1 MPVPEIKEM
10 LEAGVHFGHL
20 TKRWNPKMK
29 KFILTERNGIYV
41 LDLAKTQDCLTK
53 AIDAVRKIR
62 HSGKSILFVGTKKTI
77 KDCIKEEAVR
87 CGQHYVTERW
97 LGGMLTNYST
107 VRKSIKR
114 LEEIEKMETD
124 GLFKEMN
131 KKEVLTLNKERA
143 KLEGVF
149 SGIRNMKSLPGA
161 LFIVDSEHEEIA
173 VHEANRLKIPV
184 IAIVDTNSDPDK
196 IAYPD
201 PRQRRRHQERGPPDP
216 RPLRLHRG
224 HPGSHPG
231 REVRRR
237 RSRPRRGAGRGR
249 VMADVSAQ
257 AVAQLREKT
266 GIGFLQCK
274 KALAETGG
282 DMEKAIEYL
291 RKQGVAVAAKRSGKE
306 TKEGK
311 IVLAVGA
318 RRRRR
323 GDQLRDRLRGLLRRL
338 QRLRRQGRQADRREA
353 ALRRGGPQGPA
364 PRRHHGRRGE
374 HRRHRQDRREHLRPP
389 HRGRE
394 GRRRRDWPR
403 PTPIPTARSA

>member
-41 LDLAKTQDCLTK
+41 VDLSKTQECLNK
-53 AIDAVRKIR
+53 AIDALRKIR

-97 LGGMLTNYST
+97 LGGMLTNFST
-107 VRKSIKR
+107 VKKSIKR

-124 GLFKEMN
+124 GLFKELS

-143 KLEGVF
+143 KLEGIF

-196 IAYPD
+196 ITYPIPGND
-201 PRQRRRHQERGPPDP
+201 DAIKSVGLLTRVLSDSIAGIQAPVQE
-216 RPLRLHRG
+216 
-224 HPGSHPG
+224 
-231 REVRRR
+231 EK
-237 RSRPRRGAGRGR
+237 GAE
-249 VMADVSAQ
+249 AAP
-257 AVAQLREKT
+257 
-266 GIGFLQCK
+266 
-274 KALAETGG
+274 ALAEV
-282 DMEKAIEYL
+282 L
-291 RKQGVAVAAKRSGKE
+291 
-306 TKEGK
+306 EG
-311 IVLAVGA
+311 A
-318 RRRRR
+318 
-323 GDQLRDRLRGLLRRL
+323 
-338 QRLRRQGRQADRREA
+338 E
-353 ALRRGGPQGPA
+353 
-364 PRRHHGRRGE
+364 
-374 HRRHRQDRREHLRPP
+374 
-389 HRGRE
+389 
-394 GRRRRDWPR
+394 
-403 PTPIPTARSA
+403 

>member
-41 LDLAKTQDCLTK
+41 LDLAKTQECLTK

-77 KDCIKEEAVR
+77 KDCMKEEAVR

-97 LGGMLTNYST
+97 LGGMLTNFST
-107 VRKSIKR
+107 VKKSIKR

-124 GLFKEMN
+124 GLFKEIS

-143 KLEGVF
+143 KLEGIF

-196 IAYPD
+196 IAFPI
-201 PRQRRRHQERGPPDP
+201 
-216 RPLRLHRG
+216 
-224 HPGSHPG
+224 PGNDDAIKSVG
-231 REVRRR
+231 LLT
-237 RSRPRRGAGRGR
+237 R
-249 VMADVSAQ
+249 VISDSIVGIQ
-257 AVAQLREKT
+257 APTAEEKPAAP
-266 GIGFLQCK
+266 
-274 KALAETGG
+274 ALAEVLGG
-282 DMEKAIEYL
+282 AE
-291 RKQGVAVAAKRSGKE
+291 
-306 TKEGK
+306 
-311 IVLAVGA
+311 
-318 RRRRR
+318 
-323 GDQLRDRLRGLLRRL
+323 
-338 QRLRRQGRQADRREA
+338 
-353 ALRRGGPQGPA
+353 
-364 PRRHHGRRGE
+364 
-374 HRRHRQDRREHLRPP
+374 
-389 HRGRE
+389 
-394 GRRRRDWPR
+394 
-403 PTPIPTARSA
+403 